1 MRADGVNAVR
11 VVEVEIVL
19 YGFFHNSSLTCFSV
33 FVNRWDKIPKVG
45 IIFQKKQIYTRILGV
60 NKGLFL
66 ETQENIVEKC

>member
-1 MRADGVNAVR
+1 MFDKP
-11 VVEVEIVL
+11 
-19 YGFFHNSSLTCFSV
+19 T
-33 FVNRWDKIPKVG
+33 WDKIPKVG